1 MTIIE
6 AIQKRHS
13 VRRYTDQSAS
23 DNVLAALQA
32 DVKAYNSESGLN
44 IQLVADDPDTF
55 NGFLSKIGFSG
66 AKNYIVLVGKESAG
80 LDEKAGYYGE
90 RLVLKAQQLGLNTC
104 WAAMFNKKK
113 FAAKIGNDEKI
124 VIIICFGYGVT
135 QGVPRKSKPLESLCE
150 VNGDMPDWFRSG
162 MEAAMLAPTARN
174 QQKFLFMLSDGT
186 VKAENKGG
194 LFSGIDLGIV
204 KYHFEIGAGADNFKW
219 ANPL

>member
-13 VRRYTDQSAS
+13 VRRYTDQSVE
-23 DNVLAALQA
+23 DNILTALQMEVGA
-32 DVKAYNSESGLN
+32 CNSESGLN
-44 IQLVADDPDTF
+44 IRLATDDPDTF

-66 AKNYIVLVGKESAG
+66 TKNYIVLVGKESAD

-104 WAAMFNKKK
+104 WAAMFSKKK
-113 FAAKIGNDEKI
+113 FAAKIGDDEKI
-124 VIIICFGYGVT
+124 VIVICFGYGVT
-135 QGVPRKSKPLESLCE
+135 QGVPRKSKPLESLCK

-162 MEAAMLAPTARN
+162 MDAVMLAPTARN
-174 QQKFLFMLSDGT
+174 QQKFLLTLSDGT
-186 VKAENKGG
+186 VRVENKGG
-194 LFSGIDLGIV
+194 SFSSIDLGIV

-219 ANPL
+219 TNPL